1 MSYQRS
7 LSFAVSTFPQL
18 GITSGALTVTASGHG
33 CTASFSC
40 RYKYCTATFWNK
52 GYSWILSSSI
62 SERSPRVFLT
72 TLYSL
77 GVCKH
82 SISHLSSLSLVRISL
97 RWLYSNLI
105 IIYYRRDI
113 SIREHTSFYFNLYKR
128 AICTCRVCRISHISL
143 LLSCAFTLTS
153 LRTLFHHCTFIPA
166 HAQVLQSEFG
176 VFSFKISLCFA
187 FSANGSIRKLFTSSL
202 RSHMWTAFINWK
214 VYYMHTH
221 YESSKV

>member
-7 LSFAVSTFPQL
+7 LSFAVSTFPHL

-82 SISHLSSLSLVRISL
+82 SISHLSSLSLLLEYRRVDFILTLSSSTIDATSLFLKSRPSNSISTNTPFALVAFIAFRISRFYRVVRLLVHHRVYSHIITHSYLHTRGYYKVSLVSIPFNFIWISHTQTGLSGNFLLPRFAVRIEL
-97 RWLYSNLI
+97 HL
-105 IIYYRRDI
+105 
-113 SIREHTSFYFNLYKR
+113 
-128 AICTCRVCRISHISL
+128 
-143 LLSCAFTLTS
+143 
-153 LRTLFHHCTFIPA
+153 
-166 HAQVLQSEFG
+166 
-176 VFSFKISLCFA
+176 
-187 FSANGSIRKLFTSSL
+187 
-202 RSHMWTAFINWK
+202 
-214 VYYMHTH
+214 
-221 YESSKV
+221 